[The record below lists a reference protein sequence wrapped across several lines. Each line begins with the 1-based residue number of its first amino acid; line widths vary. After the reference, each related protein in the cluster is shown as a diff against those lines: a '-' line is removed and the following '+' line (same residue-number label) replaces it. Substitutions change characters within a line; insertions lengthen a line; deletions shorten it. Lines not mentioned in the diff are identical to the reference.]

1 MTSTVIFYVLF
12 AAILHSSWN
21 VMLRGGNDRLWSMTL
36 MMFSI
41 FGVTTVGAYFLPW
54 PNQSSW
60 PYVILSALIH
70 TYYNFSL
77 VRTYQTGD
85 LGDTYPISRG
95 ISPLLVTLMAML
107 FVSETMNM
115 RSVFGV
121 LLISIGIL
129 SLAFQKNKF
138 RSTYLPA
145 AVLTGLLIGAY
156 TVVDGMGVRAA
167 GDSLA
172 YTNAMFLLWSLSMP
186 ILYFLMRKKI
196 PRYTTRQT
204 VIGLLG
210 GIISIAAY
218 GIVIW
223 AMQYDAMGMVSA
235 LRETSVIFA
244 ALLGKVFLK
253 EKLTL
258 RRVTSCLVIVI
269 GGLLLSLN
277 S

>member
-1 MTSTVIFYVLF
+1 
-12 AAILHSSWN
+12 
-21 VMLRGGNDRLWSMTL
+21 MLRGGNDRLWSMTL

-41 FGVTTVGAYFLPW
+41 FGVTSVGAYFIPW

-77 VRTYQTGD
+77 VRTYQAGD
-85 LGDTYPISRG
+85 LGDTYPIARG

-115 RSVFGV
+115 RSVCGI
-121 LLISIGIL
+121 LLISGGIL
-129 SLAFQKNKF
+129 SLAFQKNNF

-145 AVLTGLLIGAY
+145 AMLTGLLIGAY

-258 RRVTSCLVIVI
+258 RRVTSCVVIVI

>member
-1 MTSTVIFYVLF
+1 
-12 AAILHSSWN
+12 
-21 VMLRGGNDRLWSMTL
+21 
-36 MMFSI
+36 
-41 FGVTTVGAYFLPW
+41 
-54 PNQSSW
+54 
-60 PYVILSALIH
+60 
-70 TYYNFSL
+70 
-77 VRTYQTGD
+77 
-85 LGDTYPISRG
+85 
-95 ISPLLVTLMAML
+95 
-107 FVSETMNM
+107 
-115 RSVFGV
+115 
-121 LLISIGIL
+121 
-129 SLAFQKNKF
+129 
-138 RSTYLPA
+138 
-145 AVLTGLLIGAY
+145 
-156 TVVDGMGVRAA
+156 MGVRAA

>member
-1 MTSTVIFYVLF
+1 LIYLSGESIGKASMTSTVIFYVLF

-54 PNQSSW
+54 PIQSSW

-129 SLAFQKNKF
+129 SLAF
-138 RSTYLPA
+138 
-145 AVLTGLLIGAY
+145 
-156 TVVDGMGVRAA
+156 
-167 GDSLA
+167 
-172 YTNAMFLLWSLSMP
+172 
-186 ILYFLMRKKI
+186 
-196 PRYTTRQT
+196 
-204 VIGLLG
+204 
-210 GIISIAAY
+210 
-218 GIVIW
+218 
-223 AMQYDAMGMVSA
+223 
-235 LRETSVIFA
+235 
-244 ALLGKVFLK
+244 
-253 EKLTL
+253 
-258 RRVTSCLVIVI
+258 
-269 GGLLLSLN
+269 
-277 S
+277 